1 MGYKRKL
8 STWKLI
14 QGTARKDRSNKD
26 EPYVE
31 PGWPKLPDALK
42 KRTKECAARRNLWKQ
57 ICTELNSAGILTPLE
72 GHNIETLVDLDCWY
86 KEQHDNHT
94 MPAAAY
100 LVQMRGLRASLGLD
114 SSERC
119 KLKGVNKPGDNSPFD
134 QYK

>member
-1 MGYKRKL
+1 MGNKRKPTKL
-8 STWKLI
+8 KLI
-14 QGTARKDRSNKD
+14 QGTARKDRINND

-31 PGWPKLPDALK
+31 PGWPKLPVAWN
-42 KRTKECAARRNLWKQ
+42 KRTKECTARRRLWKQ
-57 ICTELNSAGILTPLE
+57 ICTELDSAGILTPLE

-86 KEQHDNHT
+86 KEQRDNHT

-119 KLKGVNKPGDNSPFD
+119 KLKGVNKPGGNNPFD